1 LEKPK
6 VKHCIVSESVYELI
20 KTFVIET
27 SGTFHK
33 GSIKETVEAAAK
45 SYIRLRRKERQNT
58 NTQTQGVNK
67 ITNDTSTISNTILR
81 NKDKV
86 VAYLE
91 NGEYKNCDLLKKY
104 EQVRTVVSLEH
115 LKKAISFTIGSDDR
129 TVKKWLLI
137 FRQSR
142 IIREVGTAIF
152 EFAPLLEDLEQDRQ
166 KPASG
171 RSDYLENS
179 QEELESEE
187 ERPNQ
192 TEEEA
197 IKRLKQIEQEAD
209 DIFSGY
215 DVSTS

>member
-1 LEKPK
+1 MEKPK

-20 KTFVIET
+20 ETFVIET

-67 ITNDTSTISNTILR
+67 ITNDTPKISNTILR

-86 VAYLE
+86 VAYLK

-152 EFAPLLEDLEQDRQ
+152 EFTPFLEDLEQDRQ
-166 KPASG
+166 KPVSA

-187 ERPNQ
+187 EHPNQ
-192 TEEEA
+192 TEEV
-197 IKRLKQIEQEAD
+197 IKRQKQIEQEAD
-209 DIFSGY
+209 DIFSRY
-215 DVSTS
+215 DVAAS

>member
-20 KTFVIET
+20 KTYVFET

-86 VAYLE
+86 VGYLE
-91 NGEYKNCDLLKKY
+91 SGEYKNCDLLKKY

-152 EFAPLLEDLEQDRQ
+152 EFAPFLEDLEQDRQ
-166 KPASG
+166 KPVSA

-179 QEELESEE
+179 
-187 ERPNQ
+187 
-192 TEEEA
+192 
-197 IKRLKQIEQEAD
+197 
-209 DIFSGY
+209 
-215 DVSTS
+215 